1 MIVRSTFFKLV
12 ITGILICG
20 IVVVILNFMS
30 YNGNL
35 NNFEFGDDNNVYIM
49 SNKDGDALIRIKADV
64 KSNSKPASVEMKDG
78 KSDIPEVRV
87 RTYMIP
93 MNHEHVRRLLKT
105 SIENL

>member
-35 NNFEFGDDNNVYIM
+35 NNFNFGDDNNMFIS
-49 SNKDGDALIRIKADV
+49 SNNDGDALIRIKADV
-64 KSNSKPASVEMKDG
+64 KSNSKPPLLEINDG
-78 KSDIPEVRV
+78 KIDIPNVHVRA
-87 RTYMIP
+87 YMLSI
-93 MNHEHVRRLLKT
+93 NHEQVR
-105 SIENL
+105 